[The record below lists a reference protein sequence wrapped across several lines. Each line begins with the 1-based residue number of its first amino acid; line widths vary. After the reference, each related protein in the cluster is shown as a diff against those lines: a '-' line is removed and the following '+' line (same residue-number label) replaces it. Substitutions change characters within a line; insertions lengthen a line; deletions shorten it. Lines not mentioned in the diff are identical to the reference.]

1 MKPTRRIGGRF
12 DPPPADPE
20 GPDGP
25 DLEEVYEPAEDTLL
39 LLRAAVE
46 EVRPDDFVL
55 EMGCGRGV
63 ISKTIAPLARRVIA
77 TDINPIAVDLLR
89 WEGIETVRADLFS
102 GIGSRF
108 DLVLFNPPYLPTGEE
123 EVLEGWL
130 NSAFDGGATGRET
143 INRFLEAL
151 GDHLEAG
158 GGRALLLVS
167 SLSGAS
173 QVMEKARRE
182 GLTAE
187 VVARERYF
195 FEELLVLRLALPRR
209 ADSSPP
215 ATKSSP
221 EAALRRP
228 I

>member
-1 MKPTRRIGGRF
+1 MAVEDREAAVKPPRRIGGRF
-12 DPPPADPE
+12 DPPAADPE

-25 DLEEVYEPAEDTLL
+25 DLEEVYEAAEDTRL

-55 EMGCGRGV
+55 EIGCGRGA
-63 ISKTIAPLARRVIA
+63 ISKTITPLVRRVIA

-89 WEGIETVRADLFS
+89 REGIETVRADLFS

-130 NSAFDGGATGRET
+130 NSAFDGGATGRMT

-151 GDHLEAG
+151 GDHLEVG
-158 GGRALLLVS
+158 GGRALLLIS
-167 SLSGAS
+167 SLCGAS
-173 QVMEKARRE
+173 EVMEKALRE

-195 FEELLVLRLALPRR
+195 FEELLVLRLALPRWG
-209 ADSSPP
+209 DSSPP
-215 ATKSSP
+215 AMKS
-221 EAALRRP
+221 
-228 I
+228 

>member
-1 MKPTRRIGGRF
+1 VAVEDREAAVKPPRRIGGRF
-12 DPPPADPE
+12 DPLPADPE

-25 DLEEVYEPAEDTLL
+25 DQEEVYEEAEDTCL

-55 EMGCGRGV
+55 ELGCGRGV
-63 ISKTIAPLARRVIA
+63 ISKTIAPLAQRVIA

-89 WEGIETVRADLFS
+89 REGIETVRADLFS
-102 GIGSRF
+102 GISWRF

-158 GGRALLLVS
+158 GGRALLLIS
-167 SLSGAS
+167 SLCGAS
-173 QVMEKARRE
+173 EVMEKARRE

-195 FEELLVLRLALPRR
+195 FEELLVLRLALPRWG
-209 ADSSPP
+209 DSSPP
-215 ATKSSP
+215 AMKS
-221 EAALRRP
+221 
-228 I
+228 